1 MPRLTKPVDPARDHI
16 QGPDDAPVTL
26 VEYGDFQC
34 PHCGR
39 AYPILKSIQKT
50 MGDQLRF
57 VYRHFPISEDHENA
71 IPAAEASEA
80 AAAQG
85 KFWEMHDLLFE
96 HQNRL
101 DDKSLLGY
109 ARQLGLDLDRFT
121 QDMRE
126 HTYGERVKEDF
137 SSGLRSGANGT
148 PTFFINGDR
157 YDLPWEPEPWL
168 LRALQEAQVA

>member
-1 MPRLTKPVDPARDHI
+1 MPRLTLPVDPARDHI
-16 QGPDDAPVTL
+16 QGPEEALVTL

-39 AYPILKSIQKT
+39 AYPIVKAVQKT
-50 MGDQLRF
+50 MGKQMRF
-57 VYRHFPISEDHENA
+57 VYRHFPISEDHEYA

-96 HQNRL
+96 HQDAL
-101 DDKSLLGY
+101 DEESLAGY
-109 ARQLGLDLDRFT
+109 ARQLGLDVERFT
-121 QDMRE
+121 REMRE

-148 PTFFINGDR
+148 PTFFINGER
-157 YDLPWEPEPWL
+157 YDMPWEPEEWL
-168 LRALQEAQVA
+168 LRAVQEAQVA